1 MKASSFYYGSEVNLE
16 TVWLKRIDCVVQYE
30 IENQMVD
37 FHGLF
42 QLLNTSVGNHEFRR
56 TEPPDASRGTID
68 RRCPP
73 PSSLLVLNFCCTW
86 DGQTVGLN

>member
-56 TEPPDASRGTID
+56 TEPPDASQGTVD
-68 RRCPP
+68 HCYPP
-73 PSSLLVLNFCCTW
+73 TSSLLLSNFCCTW
-86 DGQTVGLN
+86 DVQTVGLN